1 MQTEQPL
8 LPQFATLVSLSVCA
22 SLSCLLTYVWL
33 ASRARRW
40 LQRPRAALW
49 INRVAGSVFIGF
61 GLVLAGLRRTPA

>member
-1 MQTEQPL
+1 
-8 LPQFATLVSLSVCA
+8 
-22 SLSCLLTYVWL
+22 VWL